1 MINYQTI
8 SDIPFISKAEMIE
21 VDRLMKEKFKISL
34 TQMMENA
41 GRNLSTLAR
50 DLFFNGNVYK
60 KRILILAGH
69 GANGGGALVSARH
82 LINWGANV
90 QVIISKNEEYFSEVP
105 KIQLEILKQIGTDIY
120 HFEDYK
126 KNTKTDLIIEGLVGY
141 SLNGNP
147 KGTLKDI
154 IEFAN
159 DLPVKK
165 LSLDVP
171 AGIDLSICK
180 AMKPVFLADVVLT
193 LALPKEGMQK
203 EEIKKNIKQ
212 LYLTDISVPLSLYK
226 LLPSKLSIKNIFS
239 ESEII
244 RVW

>member
-1 MINYQTI
+1 
-8 SDIPFISKAEMIE
+8 
-21 VDRLMKEKFKISL
+21 
-34 TQMMENA
+34 MMENA

-105 KIQLEILKQIGTDIY
+105 KIQLEILKQMGTDIY

-244 RVW
+244 RIW

>member
-180 AMKPVFLADVVLT
+180 AMKPIFLADVVLT

>member
-1 MINYQTI
+1 
-8 SDIPFISKAEMIE
+8 
-21 VDRLMKEKFKISL
+21 
-34 TQMMENA
+34 MMENA

-141 SLNGNP
+141 SLNGDP

>member
-1 MINYQTI
+1 
-8 SDIPFISKAEMIE
+8 
-21 VDRLMKEKFKISL
+21 
-34 TQMMENA
+34 MMENA

-60 KRILILAGH
+60 KRILILAGN

-171 AGIDLSICK
+171 VGIYLSICK

>member
-1 MINYQTI
+1 
-8 SDIPFISKAEMIE
+8 
-21 VDRLMKEKFKISL
+21 
-34 TQMMENA
+34 MMENA

-165 LSLDVP
+165 LSLEVP

>member
-1 MINYQTI
+1 
-8 SDIPFISKAEMIE
+8 
-21 VDRLMKEKFKISL
+21 
-34 TQMMENA
+34 MMENA

-193 LALPKEGMQK
+193 LALPKEGMK
-203 EEIKKNIKQ
+203 DEEIKKYIKQ
-212 LYLTDISVPLSLYK
+212 LYLADISVPSSLYK
-226 LLPSKLSIKNIFS
+226 LLPSKLSISNIFS
-239 ESEII
+239 ESEIVKI
-244 RVW
+244 W